1 MSNIPKLTKEQA
13 AIIGAY
19 TGYAAGPFSDIHGYA
34 ERVLG
39 RPIWTHEF
47 ASKRVVEE
55 LREAAKPDFLSL
67 CCEREPQ
74 P

>member
-1 MSNIPKLTKEQA
+1 MSIPRLTKEQS

-19 TGYAAGPFSDIHGYA
+19 TGYTAGSFGDIQEYA

-47 ASKRVVEE
+47 GSEVLTKE
-55 LREAAKPDFLSL
+55 LRKAAKTDFLAICHES
-67 CCEREPQ
+67 
-74 P
+74 